1 MSFTMLII
9 AATQSAA
16 IAGQT
21 APAITF
27 VGSFDTLSICET
39 EKKRL
44 EDADK
49 ANPPSMDTKGYF
61 VITRQCM
68 RRS

>member
-21 APAITF
+21 APALAY
-27 VGSFDTLSICET
+27 VGSFSSLAVCEA
-39 EKKRL
+39 EKLRL
-44 EDADK
+44 EEADR
-49 ANPPSMDTKGYF
+49 ASPPNLDGKGYF
-61 VITRQCM
+61 VVTRQCM